1 MDLMCS
7 KVWKLVSY
15 LSKSK
20 VVNHYCLI
28 SYISLVILESVEFDD
43 SAASGNRWLRQTEF
57 SSLFYLFYFNLFS
70 FYCTFFFINNGLLFL
85 HYSFDLHTIFLVEW
99 LWFFFLGMHSYVPV
113 TSCLALLRIIWPSN
127 GIESV
132 RYCVSVTGIG
142 KWQARQWKNQN
153 AYRED

>member
-1 MDLMCS
+1 M
-7 KVWKLVSY
+7 V
-15 LSKSK
+15 
-20 VVNHYCLI
+20 
-28 SYISLVILESVEFDD
+28 
-43 SAASGNRWLRQTEF
+43 
-57 SSLFYLFYFNLFS
+57 FYFYITLWLAYN
-70 FYCTFFFINNGLLFL
+70 FFGWMA
-85 HYSFDLHTIFLVEW
+85 VV
-99 LWFFFLGMHSYVPV
+99 FFLGMHSYVPA